1 MGGGE
6 EMTGWVVGVYSLAS
20 LPSPFL
26 PLFTFLSLPCFSAV
40 CSSIS
45 LHQYFHRCFRTG
57 MRLKSAVIGLVY
69 KKALKIRPGQS
80 KGKEAK
86 EEGAEQGKV
95 KQRERRGEWWGKGK
109 GT

>member
-20 LPSPFL
+20 LPSPL
-26 PLFTFLSLPCFSAV
+26 RPLFTFLSLPSFSAV

-86 EEGAEQGKV
+86 EEGVEQGKV

-109 GT
+109 GR